1 MNTRHEKLRGE
12 KIASV
17 KEEFHDL
24 NDLATVKQLI
34 ADIAQADADHA
45 HAFNQP
51 NSDDECFAAL
61 GRMDDAII
69 ALCAARP
76 TSAKAQEA
84 RRAFL
89 ADSLYDQVE
98 ARDGMLKAV
107 IAALFAPSGKD

>member
-1 MNTRHEKLRGE
+1 MSELSIIG
-12 KIASV
+12 
-17 KEEFHDL
+17 
-24 NDLATVKQLI
+24 QLV

-61 GRMDDAII
+61 GKMDDAII

-76 TSAKAQEA
+76 TSSEAIEA

-89 ADSLYDQVE
+89 AGNLYDQVE
-98 ARDGMLKAV
+98 GRDGMLKEV
-107 IAALFAPSGKD
+107 FAALFAPSGRD